1 MNNTQLRIVSALVLA
16 LIVAVSIVLGTTST
30 LIFIGIIGLLV
41 IDEIIVNF
49 LNYKRKHLN
58 YLISQGSFVLG
69 FSYFNFVDHSM
80 ALVHGVNNVGLLLCG
95 SLLYYL
101 FFTKHESIKVQTF
114 LRKYTYI
121 VGGILLLPFLN
132 LSSLI
137 HEESWI
143 LKILGLMI
151 LNFSV
156 DTAAWFWGKNF
167 GKNKLWP
174 KVSPKKTIEGFVG
187 GVITA
192 VIITGVYWSLFL
204 NTPSVFTFFCFL
216 LIATCS
222 QVGDLVQSK
231 VKRQF
236 DIKDSSNLIPGHGG
250 VYDRVDSLLF
260 VAPLYLWLILK
271 L

>member
-1 MNNTQLRIVSALVLA
+1 MSNTQLRIVSALVLA
-16 LIVAVSIVLGTTST
+16 LIVAVSIILGTTST
-30 LIFIGIIGLLV
+30 LIFIGIVGVLV

-49 LNYKRKHLN
+49 LGYKRNHLN
-58 YLISQGSFVLG
+58 YLISQLSFLAG
-69 FSYFNFVDHSM
+69 FIYFNFIDHSI
-80 ALVHGVNNVGLLLCG
+80 ALTHGLNNLGLLLCG
-95 SLLYYL
+95 SLIYYL
-101 FFTKHESIKVQTF
+101 FLTGHEPNKVQKF
-114 LRKYTYI
+114 LSKYTSI
-121 VGGILLLPFLN
+121 IGLIFLLPFLN
-132 LSSLI
+132 LSSLV
-137 HEESWI
+137 HESHWI
-143 LKILGLMI
+143 YKIWGLVI

-174 KVSPKKTIEGFVG
+174 KVSPKKTVEGFVG
-187 GVITA
+187 GVLSA
-192 VIITGVYWSLFL
+192 VLITGIYWSFIFEV
-204 NTPSVFTFFCFL
+204 PSYFVFVSFL